1 MFPLTPTLSPKR
13 REPSVLVFLW
23 GSLSPV
29 GEGWSEAIR
38 QHLMQFEIT
47 FHFIQTPVPIDI
59 TFQIPFVK
67 TVTPFRAYAQKMA
80 DA

>member
-1 MFPLTPTLSPKR
+1 MEPL
-13 REPSVLVFLW
+13 VVFYFNGVMSSLNKDKHYW
-23 GSLSPV
+23 GSLSV

-38 QHLMQFEIT
+38 QHLIQLEIT